1 VCFCHG
7 SPGRDD
13 EIITRIT
20 PDPVLRESLTGVAE
34 SLVVGGHTHQQ
45 MVRNVH
51 DALTYANAG
60 SVGMPYEGHP
70 GAFWM
75 IVADGSPELRET
87 SYDVGAALE
96 ELRAADFPDVEEQ
109 LAGSLLDPTDP
120 GWVAAFFEHG
130 AGRGEDPGEP
140 PSAA

>member
-1 VCFCHG
+1 VLCHG

-51 DALTYANAG
+51 DTLAYANAG
-60 SVGMPYEGHP
+60 SVGMPYEGRP

-75 IVADGSPELRET
+75 IVADGSPELQET
-87 SYDVGAALE
+87 SYDLDAALE

-109 LAGSLLDPTDP
+109 LVGSLLDPTDP
-120 GWVAAFFEHG
+120 DWVAAFFEHG

-140 PSAA
+140 PSAP